1 MFGNLVE
8 KMRILQP
15 APRQEFRAQDK
26 VFFFGNHR
34 AFRIKVGS
42 NFTLDADI
50 TLADQ
55 YAKSL

>member
-15 APRQEFRAQDK
+15 ASRQEFRAQDK
-26 VFFFGNHR
+26 VFFFGNHC

-50 TLADQ
+50 ALANQ
-55 YAKSL
+55 YA